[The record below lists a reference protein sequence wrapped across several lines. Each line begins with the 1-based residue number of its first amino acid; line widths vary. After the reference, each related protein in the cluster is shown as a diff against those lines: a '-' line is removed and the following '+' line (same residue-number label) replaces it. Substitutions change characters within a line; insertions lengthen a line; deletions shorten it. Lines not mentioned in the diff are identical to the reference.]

1 MMVVEK
7 VKKAVWNL
15 GAILF
20 FIWFGFKAIGYGM
33 DILGVKVPSLCTYS
47 EVAEFASP
55 DGKKIAKLGY
65 SDCGATTNW
74 QTGVNIVDVESGNEY
89 RGFFGLDGKPE
100 NLKVIWTSDIELT
113 FSDFPLDKLLWFN
126 QDYMSGVKVK
136 IDVSITDNQL
146 HSTPKSGAAD

>member
-1 MMVVEK
+1 MSVVAK
-7 VKKAVWNL
+7 VKKSVWNL

-33 DILGVKVPSLCTYS
+33 DILGIKSPSLCLYT
-47 EVAEFASP
+47 EVSEFASP
-55 DGKKIAKLGY
+55 NGKKIAKLGY

-74 QTGVNIVDVESGNEY
+74 QTGVSIVDVESGKEY
-89 RGFFGLDGKPE
+89 NGFFGLDGKPE
-100 NLKVIWTSDIELT
+100 SLKVVWTSEIELT

-136 IDVSITDNQL
+136 VEPSMANKQI
-146 HSTPKSGAAD
+146 HPTPKSGAAD